1 MFGCVGVWVCRRMNA
16 SRPRLASITRTILLV
31 LAGTFFIVLLEGAM
45 WAAEGG
51 VKTVNSELLTSRN
64 YVCITGDS

>member
-1 MFGCVGVWVCRRMNA
+1 MCGHVGVWARENLETKA
-16 SRPRLASITRTILLV
+16 AGITRTILLV